1 MRFVYAA
8 LAVLL
13 FWALFYAF
21 GTEIGLTEFD
31 FGRFMLITAIV
42 AAGGLAGGD

>member
-13 FWALFYAF
+13 FWCLMYY
-21 GTEIGLTEFD
+21 IGIEMERPDLSSRRVYD
-31 FGRFMLITAIV
+31 NHCYCGCR
-42 AAGGLAGGD
+42 

>member
-13 FWALFYAF
+13 FWCLMYY
-21 GTEIGLTEFD
+21 IGIEMERPDLSFREF
-31 FGRFMLITAIV
+31 MTITAIV